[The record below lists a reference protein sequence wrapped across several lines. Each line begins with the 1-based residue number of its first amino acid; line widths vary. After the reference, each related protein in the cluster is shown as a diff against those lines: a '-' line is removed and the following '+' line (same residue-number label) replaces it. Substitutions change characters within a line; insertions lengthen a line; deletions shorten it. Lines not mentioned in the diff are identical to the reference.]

1 MFPARITDAMM
12 FPDRHYHL
20 FSKQIPGAMV
30 KSFSDHS
37 FSMGGELVEFVP
49 MEALSN
55 AWSGFGDVERLPTV
69 IQDAKFHRG
78 PSFTSIHSF
87 LILSTNYIRS
97 PLHCKKKRLSDISS
111 NKFSPQRS
119 RIIFNFVFNRKQEQ
133 QVSML
138 AHGQG
143 NCGYEHFFTARYVP
157 SIPPQSSLHFI
168 PRILTS
174 FHLFTIFRLLSPNSL
189 LQPSLVLI

>member
-1 MFPARITDAMM
+1 MVLLQCSCRLLLRYSCTSEPLWQRPNTA
-12 FPDRHYHL
+12 
-20 FSKQIPGAMV
+20 GAMV
-30 KSFSDHS
+30 PRAYPNKQQ
-37 FSMGGELVEFVP
+37 
-49 MEALSN
+49 
-55 AWSGFGDVERLPTV
+55 
-69 IQDAKFHRG
+69 QDAKFHRG

-143 NCGYEHFFTARYVP
+143 NCGYELFFTARYVP
-157 SIPPQSSLHFI
+157 SIPPHPHSISSLH
-168 PRILTS
+168 RLQAS
-174 FHLFTIFRLLSPNSL
+174 FS
-189 LQPSLVLI
+189 